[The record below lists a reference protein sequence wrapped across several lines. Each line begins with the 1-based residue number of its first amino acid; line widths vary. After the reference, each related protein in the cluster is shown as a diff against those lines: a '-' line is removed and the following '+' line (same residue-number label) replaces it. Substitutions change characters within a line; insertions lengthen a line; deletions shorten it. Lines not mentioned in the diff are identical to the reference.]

1 MKTKNFLTMLQ
12 IECEGKMTFDNYI
25 YEFLDFASKY
35 FNKKEIKKLKSNFE
49 ENFGIY
55 DQIYFD
61 NYIYNAHSNKSFK
74 NVDNNE
80 FVKTGFYKSKDGLF
94 IIEQQIF

>member
-1 MKTKNFLTMLQ
+1 MLQ
-12 IECEGKMTFDNYI
+12 IECEEKMTFDNYI

-61 NYIYNAHSNKSFK
+61 NYIYNEYSNKSFE
-74 NVDNNE
+74 NIDNKE
-80 FVKTGFYKSKDGLF
+80 FVKTGFYKSKDGLL

>member
-35 FNKKEIKKLKSNFE
+35 FNKKEIKELKSNFE
-49 ENFGIY
+49 ENFG
-55 DQIYFD
+55 
-61 NYIYNAHSNKSFK
+61 
-74 NVDNNE
+74 V
-80 FVKTGFYKSKDGLF
+80 
-94 IIEQQIF
+94 